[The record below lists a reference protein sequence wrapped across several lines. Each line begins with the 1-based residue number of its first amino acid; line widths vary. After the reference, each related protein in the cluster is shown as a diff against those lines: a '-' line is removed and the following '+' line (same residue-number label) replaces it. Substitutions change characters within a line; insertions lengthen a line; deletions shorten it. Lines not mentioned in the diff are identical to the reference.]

1 MDIETLKD
9 HIKKEEGFRNKV
21 YLDHLGNR
29 TIGYGHLC
37 LPNENWE
44 DDKVYDNKRLDK
56 TFEYDFNIACQD
68 AEKLIAKES
77 VHPDAFCVLID
88 MCFNMGSPRV
98 SRFKK
103 MFAALETQDYQ
114 TASKE
119 MLDSK
124 WATQVP
130 NRARR
135 LSEIMEQC
143 SS

>member
-1 MDIETLKD
+1 MEFEELKER
-9 HIKKEEGFRNKV
+9 IKKHEGYRSSV
-21 YLDHLGNR
+21 YLDTLGKR

-37 LPNENWE
+37 TDSESWQDGVDYDQKQLE
-44 DDKVYDNKRLDK
+44 KV
-56 TFEYDFNIACQD
+56 FEYDFNIACKD
-68 AEKLIAKES
+68 AEKLIARES
-77 VHPDAFCVLID
+77 IHPDAFCVLID

-103 MFAALETQDYQ
+103 MLAALETQDYQ

-124 WATQVP
+124 WANQVP

-135 LSEIMEQC
+135 LSEIMKQC
-143 SS
+143 

>member
-1 MDIETLKD
+1 MDFEELKE

-37 LPNENWE
+37 LPNEKWD
-44 DDKVYDNKRLDK
+44 DDKIYDSKELNK
-56 TFEYDFNIACQD
+56 TFEYDFNIACND
-68 AEKLIAKES
+68 AEKLIAKNS
-77 VHPDAFCVLID
+77 IHPDAFCVLID

-98 SRFKK
+98 SKFKK
-103 MFAALETQDYQ
+103 MFAALEVQDYQ

-124 WATQVP
+124 WANQVP

-135 LSEIMEQC
+135 LSEIMEKC
-143 SS
+143 

>member
-1 MDIETLKD
+1 MDIETLKE

-44 DDKVYDNKRLDK
+44 DDKVYDSKELDK

-103 MFAALETQDYQ
+103 MLAALETQDYQ

-143 SS
+143 

>member
-37 LPNENWE
+37 LPNEKWD
-44 DDKVYDNKRLDK
+44 DDKIYDSKELNKI
-56 TFEYDFNIACQD
+56 FEYDFNIACND
-68 AEKLIAKES
+68 AEKLIAKNS
-77 VHPDAFCVLID
+77 IHPDAFCVLID

-103 MFAALETQDYQ
+103 MLGALETQDYK
-114 TASKE
+114 TAAME

-143 SS
+143 

>member
-1 MDIETLKD
+1 MELETLKD

-37 LPNENWE
+37 LPNEKWD
-44 DDKVYDNKRLDK
+44 DDKIYDSKELNK
-56 TFEYDFNIACQD
+56 TFEYDFNIACND
-68 AEKLIAKES
+68 AEKLIAKNS
-77 VHPDAFCVLID
+77 IHPDAFCVLID

-98 SRFKK
+98 SKFKK
-103 MFAALETQDYQ
+103 MFAALEVQDYQ

-124 WATQVP
+124 WANQVP

-135 LSEIMEQC
+135 LSEIMEKC
-143 SS
+143 